1 MAWTIDGQTYTY
13 RKLVTLTTQ
22 PSGNLTNY
30 PQPVVF
36 ADSQIGSI
44 CKSDLTD
51 IRFTSDNGYN
61 LLYHQQYYGWVAS
74 GVAYGFFFVNVPTI
88 FSGQTT
94 YIWLYYGNSS
104 QTAMSSANQQ
114 LAWDQYYQA
123 VWHFTDQALGSPAS
137 ASAFSNTE
145 STSNQFSLTE
155 TGSLGAAAAL
165 PCGLYGVSLSGSS
178 WFTSD
183 TAMPVGDNNNN
194 VTIENWLNPNATFML
209 NNQNSFECLTN
220 YTMLINA
227 DNAAV
232 IFSGNELLNQVCSF
246 TTDSGISGLNYV
258 VGVNNNQYPA
268 VYVNGAA
275 VYGNTVSGA
284 GEYGNGIV
292 YLGNNATNTTPYYGA
307 LYETRVSS
315 IVRSASY
322 ISYTYNA
329 LNNSTGLTSLGTQQT
344 WNGNAGFLI

>member
-145 STSNQFSLTE
+145 STVNGFSLNE

-165 PCGLYGVSLSGSS
+165 PCGLYGVNLGLSGSS
-178 WFTSD
+178 WFTSPS
-183 TAMPVGDNNNN
+183 MPVGDNNSN
-194 VTIENWLNPNATFML
+194 VTIENWLNPNATYIQY
-209 NNQNSFECLTN
+209 NQNSFSSLTN
-220 YTMLINA
+220 YNMLINA
-227 DNAAV
+227 VTAAV
-232 IFSGNELLNQVCSF
+232 IFSGQICSF
-246 TTDSGISGLNYV
+246 TEVGSGISGLNYV
-258 VGVNNNQYPA
+258 VGVNNNAYPA

-275 VYGNTVSGA
+275 VNGTTVPGA
-284 GEYGNGIV
+284 GVYTNGIV
-292 YLGNNATNTTPYYGA
+292 YLGNNDINATPYYGA

-315 IVRSASY
+315 IARSAAY
-322 ISYTYNA
+322 ISYTNNT
-329 LNNSTGLTSLGTQQT
+329 LNNSTGLTSLGQQQV

>member
-104 QTAMSSANQQ
+104 QTAMSSANQV

-145 STSNQFSLTE
+145 STSNQFSLNQ
-155 TGSLGAAAAL
+155 TGSLGTTSAL
-165 PCGLYGVSLSGSS
+165 PCGLYGVSLSGSPAAPS
-178 WFTSD
+178 WFTSPY
-183 TAMPVGDNNNN
+183 MPVGDNDYS
-194 VTIENWLNPNATFML
+194 VTIENWLNPNATYIGY
-209 NNQNSFECLTN
+209 NQNSFFSYGPN
-220 YTMLINA
+220 YNMQITAVNA
-227 DNAAV
+227 SV
-232 IFSGNELLNQVCSF
+232 IFSGQSCSF
-246 TTDSGISGLNYV
+246 TEVGSGISGLNYV
-258 VGVNNNQYPA
+258 VGVNNNATPFGYPEGVPA
-268 VYVNGAA
+268 VYVN
-275 VYGNTVSGA
+275 
-284 GEYGNGIV
+284 
-292 YLGNNATNTTPYYGA
+292 
-307 LYETRVSS
+307 
-315 IVRSASY
+315 
-322 ISYTYNA
+322 
-329 LNNSTGLTSLGTQQT
+329 
-344 WNGNAGFLI
+344 